1 MKKIFFMTMFVL
13 LMLSGCSLASDSYKE
28 IESSGQKLDVSSI
41 SSGDY
46 ETLSGTWVSETGKDE
61 DPTILK
67 INDEGIVS
75 IYYDEEK
82 FANKGQL
89 VISNDGT
96 SSDGYISG
104 NLKGEYEG
112 EPVHIYASGQEG
124 HRIEYKSNASKH
136 IYLIEGDANFNREE
150 IGFDYNRTHE
160 YAIQQQIPKKISK
173 DTLIFQEDE
182 KAEDKGYGMG
192 NPASSLN
199 YLVFHRKGEVN
210 SRQKVG
216 KSDVKFK
223 ELNNDNFSSI
233 SGQWSSQNGF
243 NLDIDDEGFTTV
255 NGDSRKKG
263 KINLTSSDG
272 DSGALE
278 IESKPLFA
286 NGDVGIKDDVNSS
299 AFKIIKSGEE
309 IGKTSI
315 TELYDYFEKPD
326 VPPYLSIVDSDI
338 ILLSSYYAK
347 NAPRTIY
354 KKVDKIE
361 GNNTISKNGVQIDT
375 DAILNGDYSSLVGS
389 WGIPNAQGLRTKVRI
404 DESGTLYW
412 DDESNGQPISDVIEQ
427 KGYLWG
433 VIGEGQTRDSAATS
447 SYIFFIPAGVTMK
460 GGENSDSNKDR
471 IAFGSSVTYYNDPY
485 LYYRLDK

>member
-61 DPTILK
+61 DPTILT

-75 IYYDEEK
+75 IYYDEEN

-124 HRIEYKSNASKH
+124 NRIEYNSNASKQ
-136 IYLIEGDANFNREE
+136 IYLIEGDANFNREK

-173 DTLIFQEDE
+173 DTLVFQEYE
-182 KAEDKGYGMG
+182 KEEDGGYGMG

-216 KSDVKFK
+216 KSNVKFK
-223 ELNNDNFSSI
+223 ELKNDNFSSI
-233 SGQWSSQNGF
+233 SGQWISQNGF

-272 DSGALE
+272 DSGVLE
-278 IESKPLFA
+278 IESKQAVLWGKPLFA
-286 NGDVGIKDDVNSS
+286 NGDVGIEDDVNRS
-299 AFKIIKSGEE
+299 AFTIIKSGEE
-309 IGKTSI
+309 IGETSI

-338 ILLSSYYAK
+338 ILLSSYYAEK
-347 NAPRTIY
+347 EPRTIY

-361 GNNTISKNGVQIDT
+361 
-375 DAILNGDYSSLVGS
+375 
-389 WGIPNAQGLRTKVRI
+389 
-404 DESGTLYW
+404 
-412 DDESNGQPISDVIEQ
+412 
-427 KGYLWG
+427 
-433 VIGEGQTRDSAATS
+433 
-447 SYIFFIPAGVTMK
+447 
-460 GGENSDSNKDR
+460 
-471 IAFGSSVTYYNDPY
+471 
-485 LYYRLDK
+485 